1 MPSSPLYHQRHD
13 CALLT
18 VITCTYS
25 LAYAEMRLILAKV
38 LFNFDMELAD
48 KEVDWWAQKAYLLW
62 DKPPLEVYLTPR
74 N

>member
-1 MPSSPLYHQRHD
+1 MLAH
-13 CALLT
+13 
-18 VITCTYS
+18 S

-48 KEVDWWAQKAYLLW
+48 KGVDWITQKAYLLW

-74 N
+74 D

>member
-1 MPSSPLYHQRHD
+1 
-13 CALLT
+13 
-18 VITCTYS
+18 
-25 LAYAEMRLILAKV
+25 MRLILAKV

-48 KEVDWWAQKAYLLW
+48 KGVDWITQKAYFLW